1 MAGIDTYSC
10 EDFMI
15 RLSLVVWLLSAA
27 SLSSLASPA
36 TWAQTNASKP
46 DPADAGI
53 SVPSVIYDSSF
64 ARYRAFA
71 EQEVAPWKDSNDTA
85 GRIGGWRVYAREARE
100 PEAGGKARP
109 PGVQPVPV
117 EAAKP
122 MPDSYGGHQM
132 NHGRRRE

>member
-15 RLSLVVWLLSAA
+15 RSSLVVWLLSAA
-27 SLSSLASPA
+27 SLSLLASPA
-36 TWAQTNASKP
+36 TRAQTTVPKS
-46 DPADAGI
+46 DPADAGV
-53 SVPSVIYDSSF
+53 SVPPVIYDSSF

-85 GRIGGWRVYAREARE
+85 GRIGGWRVYAREARDPE
-100 PEAGGKARP
+100 PAGKV
-109 PGVQPVPV
+109 PGVKPVPA

-122 MPDSYGGHQM
+122 MPDKHGGHMM
-132 NHGRRRE
+132 NQGGRRE